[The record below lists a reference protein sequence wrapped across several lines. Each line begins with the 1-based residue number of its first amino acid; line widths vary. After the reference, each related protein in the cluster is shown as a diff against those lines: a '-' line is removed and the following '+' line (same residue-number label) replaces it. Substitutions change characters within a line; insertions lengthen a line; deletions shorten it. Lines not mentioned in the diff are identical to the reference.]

1 MIPIPIPLLPT
12 HFVFLGVGPKTL
24 ETVIKIDGFEL
35 KEVEEIVESVPKLWK
50 VISDKNALV
59 VAEEKAHFDINE
71 SKKIGSK
78 IVSVLDDEYPT
89 ILRDTS
95 DKPFF
100 LINGQM
106 PKRPCVA
113 IIGTREPTIH
123 GEEISRRI
131 SKFIS
136 ENGWSIVSGLALGCD
151 SIAHRA
157 SIENNGHTIAV
168 LAHGLHTIAPKKNK
182 ILAEEILSTSG
193 ALVTEY
199 EFGADTMPY
208 QFAERDRIQ
217 AGLSQGVIM
226 IQSDIE
232 GGSLIAYRAAI
243 KYGRILAVPYPTD
256 LDKNKKVDKIEA
268 YLVLAGS
275 DDVAKRKLLNC
286 KPFELHNV
294 FVINI

>member
-1 MIPIPIPLLPT
+1 M
-12 HFVFLGVGPKTL
+12 HQK
-24 ETVIKIDGFEL
+24 
-35 KEVEEIVESVPKLWK
+35 
-50 VISDKNALV
+50 
-59 VAEEKAHFDINE
+59 
-71 SKKIGSK
+71 
-78 IVSVLDDEYPT
+78 
-89 ILRDTS
+89 
-95 DKPFF
+95 
-100 LINGQM
+100 
-106 PKRPCVA
+106 
-113 IIGTREPTIH
+113 
-123 GEEISRRI
+123 
-131 SKFIS
+131 
-136 ENGWSIVSGLALGCD
+136 
-151 SIAHRA
+151 
-157 SIENNGHTIAV
+157 
-168 LAHGLHTIAPKKNK
+168 K